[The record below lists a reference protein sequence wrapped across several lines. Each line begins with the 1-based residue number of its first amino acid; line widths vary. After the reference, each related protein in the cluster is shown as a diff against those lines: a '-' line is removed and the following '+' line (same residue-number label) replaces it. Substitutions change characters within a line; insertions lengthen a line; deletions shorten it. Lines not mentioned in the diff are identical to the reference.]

1 MKRFILTITLA
12 LASIII
18 SSPTKA
24 QDSAKSEKFN
34 TWITILVTENITEAT
49 KAAGGEWLPAEKLSQ
64 TPRGDDEFDGF
75 TLEHINSALIF
86 KRDVLNRFVKENFEI
101 INQYYETISYED
113 YLAMPINKIISMCV
127 VENRVKIYVNDKNY
141 TSNPCTEFAA
151 MLELVGNVKTAR
163 KNAK

>member
-1 MKRFILTITLA
+1 MKKLIFTIAFALT
-12 LASIII
+12 SIFI
-18 SSPTKA
+18 SSSINA
-24 QDSAKSEKFN
+24 QDAPKSEDSN
-34 TWITILVTENITEAT
+34 QWITILVTENIAEAT
-49 KAAGGEWLPAEKLSQ
+49 KAAGGEWLPAEEISQ

-101 INQYYETISYED
+101 INQYYETISYKD

-141 TSNPCTEFAA
+141 TTNPCTEFAA
-151 MLELVGNVKTAR
+151 MLELVGNVKVAR
-163 KNAK
+163 QNAK